1 MNPRGLNIPKLF
13 KSFAFGRSAI
23 PPRLPFTVANRDLTA
38 ALRTGRCGVRAGNFQ
53 GPKWSLML
61 WIQLS
66 AASQASLAA
75 SRLCWPS
82 APPAG

>member
-1 MNPRGLNIPKLF
+1 LNPRGLNIPKLF

-23 PPRLPFTVANRDLTA
+23 PPRAENRSYRCISDGH
-38 ALRTGRCGVRAGNFQ
+38 LRRARQ
-53 GPKWSLML
+53 SQRPKWSLRP